1 MGPKILMPEEI
12 SRYVD
17 GELSESERRDI
28 EFQVESFAGSREKL
42 DAHKAVADQIATLYQ
57 EMIFN
62 DPAYRSFVR
71 LVENF
76 EPRSI
81 DMDIQAIRKLIP
93 DRDRLRR
100 ILEELA
106 SDLTGSVPEV
116 SMSMM
121 SLERAPSKSA
131 DMDSFAVS
139 EPSLDVVRVAAEL
152 ARHLNE
158 FAGVNGLFIQ
168 AIPQCTRL
176 LRQLENTVMTLRKID
191 PNEAEPEIA
200 MATVCIE
207 HLAAQGLPGAR
218 IMLKIIQG
226 KSVFKRDYQMVLNEL
241 NLFIKSNDLMLR

>member
-57 EMIFN
+57 EMILS
-62 DPAYRSFVR
+62 DPAYRTFVR

-106 SDLTGSVPEV
+106 SDLTGSVSEV

-121 SLERAPSKSA
+121 SLERAPSRSA

-139 EPSLDVVRVAAEL
+139 ERSLDVARAGAEL
-152 ARHLNE
+152 ARHLKE
-158 FAGVNGLFIQ
+158 FAGVNGLFVQ
-168 AIPQCTRL
+168 ASPQRTRL
-176 LRQLENTVMTLRKID
+176 LKQLENTVMTIQKID
-191 PNEAEPEIA
+191 PNEAEPEVA
-200 MATVCIE
+200 TATVCIE
-207 HLAAQGLPGAR
+207 QLVNEGLPGAK

-226 KSVFKRDYQMVLNEL
+226 ESVFKRDYQMAIREIG
-241 NLFIKSNDLMLR
+241 LFVGSNP